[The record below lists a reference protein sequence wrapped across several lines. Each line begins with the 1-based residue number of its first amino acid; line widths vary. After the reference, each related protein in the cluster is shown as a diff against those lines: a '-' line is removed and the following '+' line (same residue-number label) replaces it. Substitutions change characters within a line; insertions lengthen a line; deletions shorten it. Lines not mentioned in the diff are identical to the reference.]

1 MVRDIT
7 NIIKSQQKL
16 SDDMYQDA
24 IEQNYSHEQMTPL
37 NIILANSKI
46 LIKRFKE
53 LQKYLDELFDIKK
66 NQQLKQEVAARNEET
81 IKIIQ
86 AIEQSGQGMWYYNQ
100 NQIQRMKI

>member
-1 MVRDIT
+1 MIRDIT

-16 SDDMYQDA
+16 SDEMYQDA

-37 NIILANSKI
+37 NIILANSRI
-46 LIKRFKE
+46 ASKRFLE
-53 LQKYLDELFDIKK
+53 VQKYLDEYFEMIKNPGLKKEVGEK
-66 NQQLKQEVAARNEET
+66 NNET

-100 NQIQRMKI
+100 NQI